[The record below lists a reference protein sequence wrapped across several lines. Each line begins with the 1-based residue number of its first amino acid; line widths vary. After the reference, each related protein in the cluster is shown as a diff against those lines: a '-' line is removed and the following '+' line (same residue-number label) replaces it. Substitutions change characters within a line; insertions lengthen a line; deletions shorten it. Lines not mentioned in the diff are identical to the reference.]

1 MTTSAS
7 NDLEISGA
15 TEGGGFIVS
24 KVAWARASI
33 GIAAAML
40 ISDSAD
46 AQTASSGDELPQIRV
61 TAPKRTAKRQR
72 PVRRAAPAAPAP
84 VVAQPV
90 ETPLTPI
97 TGDGSG
103 ARGYQAP
110 TQVGI
115 SRLPVP
121 LSNTPQTV
129 NVVTQQVI
137 QDQRLTSMEDALRTV
152 PGITFSAGEGG
163 TQGDTPIIRGFA
175 ARGDIFRDGIRD
187 PGWYTRDLFSADRVE
202 VFKGPS
208 GFAFGRGSTGGAIN
222 TVSKLP
228 SSLNFIDGT
237 VSGTAHGGYRVEMD
251 ANGRQ
256 GNAAGR
262 IAAMYQDIPTPDR
275 DHVFTKRWGVAPSF
289 RYDFSPSTRAIFGY
303 IYQGEDS
310 VPDYGHPY
318 LPAPSYRST
327 TGALNSPGYYGNGQP
342 TPPVPIPRNN
352 WFGVAS
358 GPLAD
363 RVLTDTHIATARFE
377 HDFNK
382 YLKITNATRYISVN
396 RSALVTSPRSL
407 GDANSTTAISNGQTV
422 TRPVSPGYPV
432 DLMTIGREHFLTNT
446 DNAMLINQT
455 DLTGKF
461 WTGGL
466 EHSFAVGF
474 EAARETR
481 DQVRAN
487 GAGGRNLCDLVLD
500 MGCRTSLWNPVDTS
514 YGGMQT
520 GWGVPNSSTS
530 TNVAVYGFDQ
540 IKFNEYFELLGSV
553 RYDHLSTDYTS
564 APTVLS
570 RTDGM
575 FSWRVGGVF
584 HPLPNVSVYAA
595 HGVSFNP
602 SAEFGTLA
610 EQPKG
615 PTKIL
620 DPEQNTSTE
629 VGVKADVLG
638 GRLTLSGAV
647 FRIEKTNM
655 RIPLDPADTG
665 RNSAQQLGGLA
676 RVDGFELGAAGK
688 ITDQWNVFVGYS
700 YLDSKI
706 VETNNLAELGRELPN
721 TPPHNFTFWTTY
733 DVTPEWTLGG
743 GVTYAARTF
752 VNTGNTS
759 YVPEYWKLDLMTSYK
774 VTKDSILQ
782 LNVYNVTDEHYY
794 AQYYGG
800 HAVPASGRTAMLS
813 YRIRFT
819 PPPPVL
825 DYPVK
830 AAHYVSK

>member
-7 NDLEISGA
+7 NDLELSGA

-46 AQTASSGDELPQIRV
+46 AQTASSGDDLPQIRV
-61 TAPKRTAKRQR
+61 TAPKRTAKRQQ
-72 PVRRAAPAAPAP
+72 PVRRAAPAARAP

-137 QDQRLTSMEDALRTV
+137 QDQRMTTMEDALRAV

-163 TQGDTPIIRGFA
+163 VQGDTPIIRGFA
-175 ARGDIFRDGIRD
+175 GRSDMFRDGIRD
-187 PGWYTRDLFSADRVE
+187 PGWYTRDLFSSDRVE
-202 VFKGPS
+202 VHKGPS

-310 VPDYGHPY
+310 VPDYGRPY
-318 LPAPSYRST
+318 LPGPAYSAS
-327 TGALNSPGYYGNGQP
+327 TGAMTNAGYYGDGRP
-342 TPPVPIPRNN
+342 TPPVPIPRDR
-352 WFGVAS
+352 WFGVVG

-363 RVLTDTHIATARFE
+363 RVRTDTHIATARFE
-377 HDFNK
+377 HEFTND
-382 YLKITNATRYISVN
+382 LKLSNATRYISVD
-396 RSALVTSPRSL
+396 RMARPTAPRSL
-407 GDANSTTAISNGQTV
+407 GIAGQLGTTAT
-422 TRPVSPGYPV
+422 TPPPGYPV
-432 DLMTIGREHFLTNT
+432 DLMTIGRQHFETVT
-446 DNAMLINQT
+446 DNTMLINQT

-466 EHSFAVGF
+466 EHTFAVGL

-481 DQVRAN
+481 DQKRAN
-487 GAGGRNLCDLVLD
+487 FCSPTGA
-500 MGCRTSLWNPVDTS
+500 GCRTSLWDPVDTS
-514 YGGMQT
+514 YGGPAGAYGAPSHT
-520 GWGVPNSSTS
+520 VS
-530 TNVAVYGFDQ
+530 TNVGVYAFDQ
-540 IKFNEYFELLGSV
+540 VKFNEYFELLGSI
-553 RYDHLSTDYTS
+553 RYDHFDTGYTS
-564 APTVLS
+564 GAPAVTLN
-570 RTDGM
+570 RTDNM
-575 FSWRVGGVF
+575 VNWRVGGVF
-584 HPLPNVSVYAA
+584 HPTSNSSIYAA
-595 HGVSFNP
+595 YGVSHNP
-602 SAEFGTLA
+602 AAEFQTLSGA
-610 EQPKG
+610 DDNAASML
-615 PTKIL
+615 L
-620 DPEQNTSTE
+620 DPERNTTLE
-629 VGVKADVLG
+629 IGAKADVLG
-638 GRLTLSGAV
+638 GRLTLSGAL

-655 RIPLDPADTG
+655 RIPVDPVLNTALVLDG
-665 RNSAQQLGGLA
+665 VA
-676 RVDGFELGAAGK
+676 RVQGIELGVAGK
-688 ITDQWNVFVGYS
+688 ITDQWNVFAGYS
-700 YLDSKI
+700 YLDSEITK
-706 VETNNLAELGRELPN
+706 TTRLNELGRELPN
-721 TPPHNFTFWTTY
+721 TPRHNFSLWTTY
-733 DVTPEWTLGG
+733 DVTSEWTVGG
-743 GVTYAARTF
+743 GVTYASRAF
-752 VNTGNTS
+752 VNAGNTS

-774 VTKDSILQ
+774 ITKDSLLQ
-782 LNVYNVTDEHYY
+782 LNIYNVTDELYY

-800 HAVPASGRTAMLS
+800 HAVPAAGRTAMLS